1 MHCQTGRSFAVKTIR
16 RILAILLA
24 LLLLTG
30 VLAGAVWA
38 AFSRTAPFA
47 DADQGK
53 APVFAGKKVMVIV
66 PHEDDELNLFG
77 GLFEEY
83 LKYGSEV
90 KVVFVTNG
98 DLYLPRETRIR
109 EAIRALAEV
118 GVEEENVIFLGYG
131 DGYLHKHLYN
141 AYDGERMISE
151 AGFMET
157 HGADFHPAFVEEH
170 PFTREN
176 YIGDIKACIL
186 QERPDVLFCNDYD
199 SHTDHQAV
207 SLAFEEAIG
216 EILREGSGYTPTVYK
231 GYAYSTAFYAPDDF
245 YADPNLLSTKNPS
258 EDDRTGEGIYRWS
271 ERARLPV
278 SAKSLSRSLYQC
290 SVYRAAKQHKSQN
303 AQAHAVS
310 VINGDKVFWQRR
322 TDSLSYT
329 AEISASSGDAARLND
344 FKLLDNRNLQGWAPL
359 YDGVWTPEKED
370 ALRQVTVAFPEE
382 MTVTSLRR
390 YDNPS
395 EEDSVKN
402 AEIHLSD
409 GTELETGVIN
419 PEGTE
424 FFFEEPKTI
433 AGFTVTLLET
443 EGDSAGLTEIEAYG
457 KKKGESPFLKLMTE
471 EENFVYDYDVSR
483 EDGTA
488 VFLLYTAGVET
499 MPENC
504 VLRCDNDRCSATVQD
519 GKILIVC
526 PKGESCLFSIEDP
539 DTGLSDTVRVANPG
553 MLFRSGREIERIWY
567 GMSSYVM
574 REGSLG
580 SRIASFLD
588 RHLHGKEF

>member
-1 MHCQTGRSFAVKTIR
+1 MHCQTGGSFAVKTIR

-24 LLLLTG
+24 AVLLTG
-30 VLAGAVWA
+30 GMVGAVWA
-38 AFSRTAPFA
+38 AFSKTAPFA

-118 GVEEENVIFLGYG
+118 GIKEENIIFLGYG

-176 YIGDIKACIL
+176 YIGDLKACIL

-207 SLAFEEAIG
+207 SLAFEEAVG
-216 EILREGSGYTPTVYK
+216 EILRESSGYTPTVYK
-231 GYAYSTAFYAPDDF
+231 GYAYSTAFYAPEDF
-245 YADPNLLSTKNPS
+245 YSGSNLLSTKNPS

-271 ERARLPV
+271 ERVRLPV

-303 AQAHAVS
+303 AKAHAVS
-310 VINGDKVFWQRR
+310 VISGDKVFWQRR
-322 TDSLSYT
+322 TDSLCYSADIT
-329 AEISASSGDAARLND
+329 ASSGDFDRLND
-344 FKLLDNRNLQGWAPL
+344 FKLLDNRNLQSWALP
-359 YDGVWTPEKED
+359 YDGVWIPEKED
-370 ALRQVTVAFPEE
+370 TLRQATVTFPKE
-382 MTVTSLRR
+382 TTITSLRL

-395 EEDSVKN
+395 EENSVKN
-402 AEIHLSD
+402 AEIRLSD
-409 GTELETGVIN
+409 GTELETGVIC

-424 FFFEEPKTI
+424 LFFDEPKTI
-433 AGFTVTLLET
+433 TGFSVTLLET
-443 EGDSAGLTEIEAYG
+443 EGDSAGLTEIEAYRAE
-457 KKKGESPFLKLMTE
+457 KDENPFLKLMTE
-471 EENFVYDYDVSR
+471 EEDFVYDYDVGK
-483 EDGTA
+483 DGTA
-488 VFLLYTAGVET
+488 VFSLYAAGADT

-504 VLRCDNDRCSATVQD
+504 VLRCDNERCSVTVQNEE
-519 GKILIVC
+519 ILIIC
-526 PKGESCLFSIEDP
+526 PKGESCLFTIEDP

-553 MLFRSGREIERIWY
+553 MLVRSGREIERIWY
-567 GMSSYVM
+567 EVSSYAM
-574 REGSLG
+574 REGSLL
-580 SRIASFLD
+580 SRMADFLD
-588 RHLHGKEF
+588 RHLHREEF